1 MKSIG
6 RIAGFTR
13 FSPPVLAYPLKSY
26 IPVPVIARRNASGR
40 RRQRVVEGRI
50 HHALAWLGICC
61 VLIAALWSITLF
73 KLHAEKNQI
82 AKDALKDAGFL
93 SQSYAEQL
101 TRSIQQI
108 DQITLHLRYEWKKSG
123 GAMELESQPEEG
135 LFPLV
140 SNLHAWIVDR
150 NGIIQTSSI
159 RGDVGR
165 SVVNQD
171 YFQTQ
176 KVEGSREMLIGTPTG
191 SYLSDQAV
199 IHFSRRITA
208 PDGSFDGV
216 VVVGAAPAYL
226 ESFISELSLGRNDSV
241 TLKKQDG
248 TLLASKRG
256 ENIRDMP
263 TIYRRPSVF
272 SDDRGVVRKPGEE
285 FVDGAARIV
294 AWHKLKN
301 YPLMSIVNQSEA
313 DVFAG
318 YNQIAR
324 DYRMYALGGSVVLL
338 LFSIVGLSFSSRLAK
353 KRRAAEELKNIYRL
367 ATEAAREGFFTVRA
381 VYGKDKTIED
391 FVIVDCND
399 RGAEFIGFNKS
410 FLIGTA
416 FSAIY
421 TSSRAQQVFAVFRGA
436 MKSGFYEDELKL
448 STRDKSRPV
457 WLVRR
462 LVRLGDGLAVTLRD
476 ISDHKAHE
484 LELAKLANTD
494 ALTALP
500 NRHWMMNYLPTSL
513 EQAKKIHASVALL
526 LIDLDDFKNVNDT
539 LGHAAGDELL
549 KAVAA
554 KLQSLLRPGDHI
566 VRLGGDEF
574 IIISEGYEIS
584 ANVSPLAERIF
595 NALNEPFTLK
605 NGNAHAIRASIGISV
620 YPQDGFEPDTLVKHA
635 DIAMYAAKNE
645 GKNRYEFY
653 QAQFSEALQAR
664 LNNELAIRSAIDMDE
679 FVLYFQPRVDTVT
692 GELKSLEALIRWQH
706 PVRGLVSPVDFIPFA
721 ERSELIVDI
730 GSLVLDKVCRQIAE
744 WKSLS
749 LPVVPVSV
757 NVSAKQINQGDLIS
771 ILGSCMERHGIDVS
785 LLEIE
790 ITESSMVDDNLL
802 VLEELSAMKKRGI
815 KLLIDDFGTGYSSMS
830 QLHRLDLDVLKID
843 QAFTRSL
850 GRVQKGE
857 AFFKAM
863 ISMAH
868 GLGMQVVAEGVETKE
883 QLVLLRTLSCDEVQ
897 GYYISEPVLAEE
909 IVALLKKRFLFP
921 GSSLLH

>member
-1 MKSIG
+1 MDRGCDCHHCRAACLGSGGKPAG
-6 RIAGFTR
+6 RLGLWWFGQIDFG
-13 FSPPVLAYPLKSY
+13 P
-26 IPVPVIARRNASGR
+26 ARS
-40 RRQRVVEGRI
+40 
-50 HHALAWLGICC
+50 
-61 VLIAALWSITLF
+61 LF
-73 KLHAEKNQI
+73 KLQAEKDQI
-82 AKDALKDAGFL
+82 TKDALKDASFL

-108 DQITLHLRYEWKKSG
+108 DQITLHLRYEWRKSG
-123 GAMELESQPEEG
+123 GAMALESQPEEG

-140 SNLHAWIVDR
+140 SNLHAWVVDR
-150 NGIIQTSSI
+150 NGIIQTSTI
-159 RGDVGR
+159 QGDIGR
-165 SVVNQD
+165 SVLNQD
-171 YFQTQ
+171 YFQRQ
-176 KVEGSREMLIGTPTG
+176 KVEGGREVLIGNPTG
-191 SYLSDQAV
+191 SYLSDQSV
-199 IHFSRRITA
+199 IHFSRRIVA
-208 PDGSFDGV
+208 SDGAFDGV
-216 VVVGAAPAYL
+216 VVVAAAPAYL

-248 TLLASKRG
+248 SLLASKRG
-256 ENIRDMP
+256 ENIRDIP
-263 TIYRRPSVF
+263 TVYRKPSVF
-272 SDDRGVVRKPGEE
+272 LDEKGVERKSGEE
-285 FVDGAARIV
+285 FIDGDARIV

-318 YNQIAR
+318 YRQIAR
-324 DYRMYALGGSVVLL
+324 DYTLYAWGGSVLLL

-353 KRRAAEELKNIYRL
+353 KREAAEELKNTYRL
-367 ATEAAREGFFTVRA
+367 ATEAAREGFFTVKA
-381 VYGKDKTIED
+381 VYGKDRAIED

-410 FLIGTA
+410 FLIGAA

-421 TSSRAQQVFAVFRGA
+421 TSARAQQVFAVFRGA
-436 MKSGFYEDELKL
+436 METGFYEDELKL
-448 STRDKSRPV
+448 SLRDKTRPV

-462 LVRLGDGLAVTLRD
+462 VVRLGDGLAVTLRD
-476 ISDHKAHE
+476 ISDVKAHE

-500 NRHWMMNYLPTSL
+500 NRHWMMNYLPGAL
-513 EQAKKIHASVALL
+513 EQAKKIHASIALL

-539 LGHAAGDELL
+539 LGHAVGDELL

-595 NALNEPFTLK
+595 NALNEPFALRD
-605 NGNAHAIRASIGISV
+605 GHVHAIRASIGISV
-620 YPQDGFEPDTLVKHA
+620 YPQDGFESESLIKHA
-635 DIAMYAAKNE
+635 DIAMYAAKND

-653 QAQFSEALQAR
+653 RAQFSEALQAR
-664 LNNELAIRSAIDMDE
+664 LNNEQAIRSAIDMDE

-721 ERSELIVDI
+721 ESSDLIVDL
-730 GSLVLDKVCRQIAE
+730 GTLVLEKACRQIAD
-744 WKSLS
+744 WKSMG

-757 NVSAKQINQGDLIS
+757 NVSAKQINEGNLIG
-771 ILGSCMERHGIDVS
+771 ILDSRMEHYGVDVS

-790 ITESSMVDDNLL
+790 ITESSMVEDNLL
-802 VLEELSAMKKRGI
+802 VMEELSAMKKRGI

-850 GRVQKGE
+850 GRGHKGE

-868 GLGMQVVAEGVETKE
+868 GLGMHVVAEGVETKE
-883 QLVLLRTLSCDEVQ
+883 QLALLRSLSCDEVQ
-897 GYYISEPVLAEE
+897 GYYISEPVMAEE
-909 IVALLKKRFLFP
+909 TAVLLKKRFLLP
-921 GSSLLH
+921 GNRLLN